1 MTFARTLAFIALATS
16 ASLAMAKQ
24 QTVLLNVPTMDC
36 ATCPITIKA
45 ALTKVPGVSKVKVS
59 YEKREAVIVY
69 DDTKATVGPEAGN
82 RERRLPVDAQDS
94 VRNTRNTAPIKP
106 IPTVHAACQPPCAKL
121 HAPSADPVA
130 PPRKNVAMYR
140 PLTRPRTSAPS
151 A

>member
-1 MTFARTLAFIALATS
+1 MTFARTLAFVALATS

-69 DDTKATVGPEAGN
+69 DDTKATVADLKQATENVGY
-82 RERRLPVDAQDS
+82 
-94 VRNTRNTAPIKP
+94 
-106 IPTVHAACQPPCAKL
+106 
-121 HAPSADPVA
+121 PSML
-130 PPRKNVAMYR
+130 K
-140 PLTRPRTSAPS
+140 TSR
-151 A
+151 

>member
-1 MTFARTLAFIALATS
+1 MTFARPVAFAALATI

-69 DDTKATVGPEAGN
+69 DDTKATVADLKQATEDVGYPSM
-82 RERRLPVDAQDS
+82 LK
-94 VRNTRNTAPIKP
+94 TAK
-106 IPTVHAACQPPCAKL
+106 
-121 HAPSADPVA
+121 
-130 PPRKNVAMYR
+130 
-140 PLTRPRTSAPS
+140 
-151 A
+151 